1 MRGMWD
7 AQLLFTLFK
16 HLLCA
21 RSLRNDSV
29 VAGKSHGG
37 FFLLGESMENPPE
50 LNWIF
55 LGGFSNHVGW
65 RESSPSEKIS
75 YVTIS
80 YPFNPH
86 SISIQLSHSFP
97 LCHLKSLP
105 IVTIKWGPAFD
116 GSIPHKVKPPVV
128 SGFINLNS
136 SPVRQL
142 SYP

>member
-1 MRGMWD
+1 MCD

-29 VAGKSHGG
+29 VAGKSHGVV
-37 FFLLGESMENPPE
+37 FFIGRIIE

-55 LGGFSNHVGW
+55 LGGFSSQPCWMTRVIPIRKNVL
-65 RESSPSEKIS
+65 S
-75 YVTIS
+75 YFTIS

-105 IVTIKWGPAFD
+105 IVTLFFEAPSSHDA
-116 GSIPHKVKPPVV
+116 GSIPQKVKPPVV